1 MCERWHSL
9 PEAGGILDQ
18 PAGLLDRM
26 AIITRTVNTMSAFY
40 SSDNWPKFL
49 EDNPDEAKFVEWV
62 NGMKNG

>member
-1 MCERWHSL
+1 
-9 PEAGGILDQ
+9 
-18 PAGLLDRM
+18 M

-62 NGMKNG
+62 NGMINNV